1 MNNVRLLPIVIFAAA
16 ALLLFKSFGLVTQGG
31 YVLTGVTSVQAA
43 GGGGGGGQPGTDAVA
58 DGGPTMED
66 ESPTL
71 TDPAPTMASA
81 KDAGGGHDAPAK
93 DAGGHDEAAGEQGAA
108 DHGGAPSAAAAN
120 SKVVCPEPGASG
132 EASAPA
138 EPLPPEC
145 APDAEGVPMAV
156 DKATGQMVPL
166 SDLAAQQSSEQAV
179 IDRLSE
185 RRTELDDR
193 EKELAMRLALIEAA
207 EKRVAERQAALEALQ
222 SQVNALVDQKKAEDD
237 AQFKGLVSMYEN
249 MKPKEAARIFNE
261 LDMRVLVRLAK
272 AMNAR
277 KMAPIMASMDT
288 KRAQQL
294 SADLAASELKGEPSV
309 APEDLSSL
317 PQIVGQ

>member
-1 MNNVRLLPIVIFAAA
+1 MNNVRLLPIVIFAAI
-16 ALLLFKSFGLVTQGG
+16 ALLVFKSVGLVTQGG
-31 YVLTGVTSVQAA
+31 YVLTGVTSVQAS
-43 GGGGGGGQPGTDAVA
+43 GGGGGAPATDAVA

-66 ESPTL
+66 SNPTL
-71 TDPAPTMASA
+71 TDPSPTMPAP
-81 KDAGGGHDAPAK
+81 KDAAAAGDHGAAPAAEQGGHGDAPAT
-93 DAGGHDEAAGEQGAA
+93 EAATGEQGATKAA
-108 DHGGAPSAAAAN
+108 DA
-120 SKVVCPEPGASG
+120 KVVCPDPAKAGDHST
-132 EASAPA
+132 PA

-294 SADLAASELKGEPSV
+294 SAELAASGAQGEPSV
-309 APEDLSSL
+309 APEDLSAL